1 MSVLGVDIGGTNI
14 RVGLVENN
22 SLVRIEKQKIKADG
36 TEDEIIDEIKSLIN
50 RFSLNQI
57 EGIGIG
63 VPGVVDIEQGIVYDV
78 QNIPSWIEVH
88 LKEKLES
95 KYHIPVYV
103 NNDANCFAIG
113 EKQFGCVKEYKNI
126 VGLAIGTGLGAGLII
141 NNHLYNGRNCGAGE
155 FGMIPFKDH
164 NYEYYCSGQF
174 FKNEFGLTGKE
185 MTEKAERGD
194 KKALEI
200 FAQFGLNLG
209 EAIKMI
215 MFAVDPEVIVLGGS
229 ISNSF
234 KFFKDAMW
242 NSVNEFPYGK
252 AAENIAIKVSEI
264 KYMALLGAA
273 ALYYDALSKNEIN
286 FSSNIRMIP
295 SNDLLIK

>member
-1 MSVLGVDIGGTNI
+1 MGILGIDVGGTNI

-36 TEDEIIDEIKSLIN
+36 TEDEIINQIQLLIEK
-50 RFSLNQI
+50 FSIEKI

-63 VPGVVDIEQGIVYDV
+63 VPGVVEIEKGIVYDV
-78 QNIPSWIEVH
+78 QNIPSWKEVY
-88 LKEKLES
+88 LKEKLEN
-95 KYHIPVYV
+95 KYQLPVYV
-103 NNDANCFAIG
+103 NNDANCFTIG
-113 EKQFGCVKEYKNI
+113 EKQFGCVKEFKNI

-141 NNHLYNGRNCGAGE
+141 NNHLYNGKNCGAGE
-155 FGMIPFKDH
+155 FGMIPFKEH

-174 FKNEFGLTGKE
+174 FKNEYGLTGKE
-185 MTEKAERGD
+185 VTEKAELGD

-200 FAQFGLNLG
+200 FSQFGSNLG

-242 NSVNEFPYGK
+242 NSIKKFPYGK
-252 AAENIAIKVSEI
+252 AAENIKIKVSET
-264 KYMALLGAA
+264 KYMAVLGAA
-273 ALYYDALSKNEIN
+273 ALYFDALSKNEIYL
-286 FSSNIRMIP
+286 SSKERMIH
-295 SNDLLIK
+295 NNNLVLK